1 MWRGVSFML
10 IGMMLIPT
18 GDAASKL
25 LSNNYGF
32 HPYFIAWARFALGSM
47 LILPF
52 ISKNNLKV
60 FHNPLAWIRGVLI
73 AVGIT
78 AITVALSLENLT
90 SVFAVFFV
98 GPIISY
104 ILAVVFLKETVS
116 FQRSILLVL
125 GFCGILIIARPGFGF
140 TLGLGFALLAGTAY
154 GIFLTLSRVA
164 ASQEGPKGLLVSQMI
179 IAAFIT
185 TPMALLYWPTQNLE
199 NLETLGLIAV
209 SGAFSML
216 GNLFLILAYARAPA
230 SQLAPFVYFQLIGAL
245 FLGWAIFDTWPDDWS
260 MLGLGLLIISGFG
273 SAFLRR

>member
-1 MWRGVSFML
+1 
-10 IGMMLIPT
+10 MLIPT

-60 FHNPLAWIRGVLI
+60 FRNPLAWVRGVLI

-78 AITVALSLENLT
+78 AITVALSLESLT
-90 SVFAVFFV
+90 NVFAVFFV

-104 ILAVVFLKETVS
+104 ILAVVFLKEAVNL
-116 FQRSILLVL
+116 QRSMLLVL

-154 GIFLTLSRVA
+154 GIFLTLSRLA
-164 ASQEGPKGLLVSQMI
+164 ASQEGPKGLLVSQMA
-179 IAAFIT
+179 IAAVIT
-185 TPMALLYWPTQNLE
+185 MPMALLYWPTQ

-230 SQLAPFVYFQLIGAL
+230 SQLAPFVYFQLLGAL
-245 FLGWAIFDTWPDDWS
+245 FLGWVIFGTWPDDWG

>member
-1 MWRGVSFML
+1 MWRAISFML

-25 LSNNYGF
+25 LSNNYGL

-60 FHNPLAWIRGVLI
+60 FCNPLAWVRGVLI

-90 SVFAVFFV
+90 NVFAVFFV

-104 ILAVVFLKETVS
+104 ILAVVFLKEAVN

-154 GIFLTLSRVA
+154 GVFLTLSRVA
-164 ASQEGPKGLLVSQMI
+164 ASQEGPKGLLVSQMV
-179 IAAFIT
+179 IAAVIT
-185 TPMALLYWPTQNLE
+185 TPMALLHWPTQ

-230 SQLAPFVYFQLIGAL
+230 SRLAPFVYFQLIGAL
-245 FLGWAIFDTWPDDWS
+245 FLGWLIFDTWPDGWG

>member
-1 MWRGVSFML
+1 
-10 IGMMLIPT
+10 
-18 GDAASKL
+18 
-25 LSNNYGF
+25 
-32 HPYFIAWARFALGSM
+32 M

-52 ISKNNLKV
+52 ISKKTLKV
-60 FHNPLAWIRGVLI
+60 FRNPLAWVRGVLI

-90 SVFAVFFV
+90 NVFAVFFV

-104 ILAVVFLKETVS
+104 ILAVVFLKEAVN

-154 GIFLTLSRVA
+154 GVFLTLSRLA

-179 IAAFIT
+179 IAAVIT

-199 NLETLGLIAV
+199 TLGLIAV
-209 SGAFSML
+209 SGTFSML
-216 GNLFLILAYARAPA
+216 VNLFLILAYARAPA

>member
-1 MWRGVSFML
+1 MWRAISFML

-47 LILPF
+47 LVLPF

-60 FHNPLAWIRGVLI
+60 FRNPLAWVRGVLI

-90 SVFAVFFV
+90 NVFAVFFV

-104 ILAVVFLKETVS
+104 ILAVVFLKETVN

-154 GIFLTLSRVA
+154 GISLTLSRVA
-164 ASQEGPKGLLVSQMI
+164 ASQEGPKGLLVSQMV
-179 IAAFIT
+179 IAAVIT
-185 TPMALLYWPTQNLE
+185 TPMALLYWPTQ

-230 SQLAPFVYFQLIGAL
+230 SRLAPFVYFQLIGAL
-245 FLGWAIFDTWPDDWS
+245 FLGWLIFDTWPDGWG